1 MGCQKAKANL
11 SKHMV
16 SFEEAKTI
24 FNDPLLITF
33 PDEGHSETEDRLISI
48 GRSTINRILL
58 AVHTENE
65 KEARVVEKL
74 FKDGG
79 GLEVQRTTETSIKRP
94 RDMQQSVIEHD
105 KRRVA

>member
-1 MGCQKAKANL
+1 MKLIFERDAKKAKANL

-65 KEARVVEKL
+65 ETESL
-74 FKDGG
+74 FIVRIISCRKA
-79 GLEVQRTTETSIKRP
+79 TATE
-94 RDMQQSVIEHD
+94 
-105 KRRVA
+105 RRVYEEGEDRTL